1 MVKIVTHILFA
12 TDFSPCSTPA
22 FRYALE
28 WAKIFEA
35 RLTLFHGLALQPGL
49 DIDAGIA
56 QRYLDEQRKVAEEHM
71 QKLLKEC
78 RPHVSHTAIEMQ
90 TGLASAQICEAAR
103 ELHADLVVTGTHGW
117 TGFNRVLFGSIA
129 ERVIQGAPC
138 PVLSIPDR
146 SPDEI
151 GDLHTLAV
159 PPRQI
164 VLPLDFSDCSMDAYE
179 YGVQIAE
186 WFDATITLVY
196 AIEPLSYSLD
206 FALTHPL
213 EDKAN
218 RKKVE
223 QRLEQLTAV
232 LVDQGLTACYK
243 LVDTP
248 SMEAIVKVSASE
260 EADLVI
266 MGTHAR
272 KGLSRIILG
281 STTAN
286 VLQHSPYPVLT
297 VKSPKFEGGHH
308 TAAETESSSVS
319 PQTSKTKSS

>member
-1 MVKIVTHILFA
+1 MVKIVTQILFA

-22 FRYALE
+22 FRYAIE
-28 WAKIFEA
+28 WAKVFKA

-71 QKLLKEC
+71 QKLLTEC
-78 RPHVSHTAIEMQ
+78 RPHLSHTVIEMR

-103 ELHADLVVTGTHGW
+103 ENHADLVVTGTHGW
-117 TGFNRVLFGSIA
+117 TGFNRVFFGSIA
-129 ERVIQGAPC
+129 ERVIQRAPC
-138 PVLSIPDR
+138 PVLSVPDR

-159 PPRQI
+159 QPKQI

-179 YGVQIAE
+179 YGVQVAK
-186 WFDATITLVY
+186 WFDAAVTLVY

-206 FALTHPL
+206 FSLTHPL

-218 RKKVE
+218 RKKIE
-223 QRLEQLTAV
+223 QRLEQLTTV
-232 LVDQGLTACYK
+232 LIDQGLTARYK

-248 SMEAIVKVSASE
+248 SMEAIVKASASE

-272 KGLSRIILG
+272 KGLPRIILG
-281 STTAN
+281 STTAK

-308 TAAETESSSVS
+308 STIGDEQASASARSSRDL
-319 PQTSKTKSS
+319 SS

>member
-12 TDFSPCSTPA
+12 TDFSPCSIPA
-22 FRYALE
+22 FRYAIE
-28 WAKIFEA
+28 WAKVFEA

-71 QKLLKEC
+71 QKLLTKC
-78 RPHVSHTAIEMQ
+78 RPHVSRTAIEMR

-103 ELHADLVVTGTHGW
+103 EHHADLVVTGTHGW
-117 TGFNRVLFGSIA
+117 TGFNRVFFGSIA

-138 PVLSIPDR
+138 PVLSVPDR

-159 PPRQI
+159 RPQHI

-179 YGVQIAE
+179 YGVQVAK
-186 WFDATITLVY
+186 WFDAAVILVY

-206 FALTHPL
+206 FSLTHPL
-213 EDKAN
+213 EDKTN
-218 RKKVE
+218 RKKIE
-223 QRLEQLTAV
+223 QRLEQLTTV
-232 LVDQGLTACYK
+232 LIDQGLTARYR

-248 SMEAIVKVSASE
+248 SMEAIMKASASE

-281 STTAN
+281 STTAK

-308 TAAETESSSVS
+308 SATEDKQASSTAISSQDSSS
-319 PQTSKTKSS
+319 